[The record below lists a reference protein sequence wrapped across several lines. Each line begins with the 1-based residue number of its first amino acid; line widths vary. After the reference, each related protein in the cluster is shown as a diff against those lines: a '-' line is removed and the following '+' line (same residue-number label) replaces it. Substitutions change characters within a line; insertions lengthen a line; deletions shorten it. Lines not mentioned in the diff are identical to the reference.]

1 MRNFIEENIIVAAE
15 IVAYMV
21 GVEQETGRSITLEQ
35 AYRDKAVSQDMQL
48 TKEEIEKI
56 ISEFLSDK

>member
-1 MRNFIEENIIVAAE
+1 MRSFVEEDIIVAAE
-15 IVAYMV
+15 IVAYMA
-21 GVEQETGRSITLEQ
+21 GVKKETGKSITLEQ
-35 AYRDKAVSQDMQL
+35 AYRDKAVPEDMQL